1 MKMQVPMEYSCKI
14 NRRNVAK
21 CRLKVFPSLKSE
33 DNNGRNLNS
42 AGKFKSQVA
51 TKFVAAQTY
60 CDSSKYFATFSTITC
75 SKLVLLTNFLSDE
88 PFLNHP
94 QLWRLTVTL
103 NLGSF
108 SASLETNE
116 SVVVAT

>member
-1 MKMQVPMEYSCKI
+1 MQVPMEYSCKI

-21 CRLKVFPSLKSE
+21 GRLKVFHSLKSE

-75 SKLVLLTNFLSDE
+75 SKTSSIDRFLLSDE

>member
-14 NRRNVAK
+14 NRRNVVK
-21 CRLKVFPSLKSE
+21 CRLKVFHSLKSE

-60 CDSSKYFATFSTITC
+60 CDSSKYFATVSTITC
-75 SKLVLLTNFLSDE
+75 SKTSSFDGIFLDE

>member
-21 CRLKVFPSLKSE
+21 CRLKVFHSLKSE

-60 CDSSKYFATFSTITC
+60 CDLSKHFATFSTITC
-75 SKLVLLTNFLSDE
+75 SKTSSFDRFFVQRAIFKS
-88 PFLNHP
+88 PS
-94 QLWRLTVTL
+94 TL
-103 NLGSF
+103 AVNRHFKFGF
-108 SASLETNE
+108 I
-116 SVVVAT
+116 